1 MQEGKKPH
9 NTTKKPKIKPPQM
22 NYTVPTTKKAEPA
35 NLLVSCGMN
44 PDTCLNSS
52 SLALT
57 QSLQA
62 AQSQHR
68 QAGVSWLYPT
78 Y

>member
-1 MQEGKKPH
+1 MQGKGEKHKPIIQCL
-9 NTTKKPKIKPPQM
+9 KER
-22 NYTVPTTKKAEPA
+22 KKAEPA
-35 NLLVSCGMN
+35 DLLASCGMN

-52 SLALT
+52 SLALP

-62 AQSQHR
+62 AQSRHR